1 MPSELQHRVLYSG
14 VIGALVMR
22 GLFVFAGVALL
33 RHFRPVVFVFGG
45 ILLLAGTRMLLAG
58 EKGTQA
64 EGNWVVRWL
73 ARVLH
78 VSDEFHGRHFW
89 FREQNRWRATPLLLA
104 LIAVEVMDVVFAVD
118 SVPAVLAVTR
128 DSFIAYSSNAF
139 AILGL
144 RAMYFALASLLPKL
158 RFLDAGLDGSS
169 HFCGHK
175 NDPAGADA
183 DPNGNFAGDYR
194 RGMVLIGHTS
204 TARCHPK
211 GVALHEP
218 AYLRRLG
225 GREAA
230 GRSRRSVARELGVV
244 VLQVACQFEERACSR
259 RFAAAEKLHPRRPAG
274 NPGDSSSDLEQKS
287 KDACSAE
294 AIFSF
299 ESVSVTFWFCGAGVP
314 EIIEH
319 TRKSTV
325 ATCETIFPND
335 H

>member
-1 MPSELQHRVLYSG
+1 MWVVFGVTVTVALAVDIGVFHRKAKAVTAKSALIETVAWVGLSLLFAAWIYFSRGRQAGLEFLTGYVLEKSLSIDNILVFLLIFQALRVPGELQHRVLYSG

-45 ILLLAGTRMLLAG
+45 ILLLAGARMLLPSAG
-58 EKGTQA
+58 EMRP
-64 EGNWVVRWL
+64 ERNWVVRTL

-158 RFLDAGLDGSS
+158 RFLDAGLAALLI
-169 HFCGHK
+169 FV
-175 NDPAGADA
+175 GAKMILPERIQIPTEISLA
-183 DPNGNFAGDYR
+183 IIAAIMSIAVGASLLR
-194 RGMVLIGHTS
+194 
-204 TARCHPK
+204 PK
-211 GVALHEP
+211 
-218 AYLRRLG
+218 
-225 GREAA
+225 
-230 GRSRRSVARELGVV
+230 EL
-244 VLQVACQFEERACSR
+244 
-259 RFAAAEKLHPRRPAG
+259 
-274 NPGDSSSDLEQKS
+274 
-287 KDACSAE
+287 
-294 AIFSF
+294 
-299 ESVSVTFWFCGAGVP
+299 
-314 EIIEH
+314 
-319 TRKSTV
+319 
-325 ATCETIFPND
+325 
-335 H
+335 